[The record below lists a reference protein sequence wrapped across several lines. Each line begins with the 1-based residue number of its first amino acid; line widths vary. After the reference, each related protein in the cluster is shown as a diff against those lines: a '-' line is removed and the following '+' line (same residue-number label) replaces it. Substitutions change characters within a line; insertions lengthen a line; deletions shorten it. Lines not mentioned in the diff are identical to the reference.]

1 MRSLLTAC
9 SHDIE
14 DPTST
19 QISVFGGRG
28 LLIESE
34 AGRIWAVASG
44 VEHWSLYQYQLIN
57 TQNIWMGQ
65 IQTETPYYQPNP
77 PAPSPFND
85 IDTALS
91 DPDFPSNCATLSES
105 YIPGS
110 NVTAPCEMAWA
121 LRIIDSKNVLIYGA
135 GLYSWFNNY
144 STLCSV
150 PRNPQNKCQSRIFS
164 VEDHTG
170 ASENVVIYDL
180 YTIGA
185 ISMATNNGNDS
196 VLWSDNW
203 SVYGESI
210 ALFKP

>member
-1 MRSLLTAC
+1 MLTAC

-14 DPTST
+14 DFNST
-19 QISVFGGRG
+19 QISVYGGRG

-34 AGRIWAVASG
+34 AGRIWAIASG
-44 VEHWSLYQYQLIN
+44 VEHWTLYQYQLIN

-77 PAPSPFND
+77 PAPSPFSD

-91 DPDFPSNCATLSES
+91 DPDFPSDCATLDES

-110 NVTAPCEMAWA
+110 NITAPCEMAWA
-121 LRIIDSKNVLIYGA
+121 LRIIDSKDVLVYGA
-135 GLYSWFNNY
+135 GLYSFFNNY
-144 STLCSV
+144 STLCSAG
-150 PRNPQNKCQSRIFS
+150 PHNLQTKCQSRIAW

-185 ISMATNNGNDS
+185 ISMVTNNGTDA

-210 ALFKP
+210 ALFKS

>member
-1 MRSLLTAC
+1 
-9 SHDIE
+9 
-14 DPTST
+14 
-19 QISVFGGRG
+19 
-28 LLIESE
+28 
-34 AGRIWAVASG
+34 
-44 VEHWSLYQYQLIN
+44 
-57 TQNIWMGQ
+57 MGQ

-85 IDTALS
+85 IDTALR
-91 DPDFPSNCATLSES
+91 DPDFASDCATLDES
-105 YIPGS
+105 NIPGS
-110 NVTAPCEMAWA
+110 NITAPCEMAWG
-121 LRIIDSKNVLIYGA
+121 LRIIDSKDILVYGA
-135 GLYSWFNNY
+135 GLYSFFNNY
-144 STLCSV
+144 STLCSAG
-150 PRNPQNKCQSRIFS
+150 PNNSHTKCQSRIAW

-185 ISMATNNGNDS
+185 ISMVTNNGTDS